1 MVSGLPT
8 PPEHSQHAE
17 DDDSVQ
23 HRAASEEGSG
33 AAGGAP
39 SLSTMWQCSS
49 ATMWTLSPTSEGSQ
63 LRQAQYVSPLQA
75 VGNCDGSITV
85 LKVAEEEPALREQY
99 NSQKGGISAS
109 EPLEAVTAQMPHQK
123 QEGAAIEQCFL
134 QCCSV
139 SELSQADY
147 ADVLASSRIL
157 VSNDASVVHK
167 ADQPLL
173 HPSAATPVAA
183 SITNRINCDSGSS
196 DCTPGV
202 SAYTELPDSVT
213 ICDSDAGTSPSPEL
227 SPLLVNFNH
236 HQSSQPP
243 KSQGQRSP
251 HRAEQSGNVATPD
264 DCPGK
269 PDFKDNRSSS
279 ASGSSSIRPARRGT
293 QDQQHVRLDNVVGG
307 GWRGAYRLSGTSVS
321 HHEATPVG
329 RVRSSHSKLLSPPAT
344 EMSGAIDS
352 VMPQF
357 SGDLN
362 DARASATVDAIST
375 DLGDHFPG
383 SHSSEDAGVGMSIL
397 PLALLFFCSA

>member
-17 DDDSVQ
+17 EDDSVQ

-85 LKVAEEEPALREQY
+85 PKVSKEQPALREQY

-109 EPLEAVTAQMPHQK
+109 GPPEAITTNIPHQK
-123 QEGAAIEQCFL
+123 QEGAAIEQHYL

-139 SELSQADY
+139 SELPQAEY

-157 VSNDASVVHK
+157 VSNGATVVHK

-183 SITNRINCDSGSS
+183 SITNRIKCDSGSS

-236 HQSSQPP
+236 HQSSQQP

-251 HRAEQSGNVATPD
+251 HQAEQSGNVATPD

-269 PDFKDNRSSS
+269 PDFKGNRSSS
-279 ASGSSSIRPARRGT
+279 ASGSSSIRSVERGT
-293 QDQQHVRLDNVVGG
+293 QDQQHIRLDNVVGEE
-307 GWRGAYRLSGTSVS
+307 WRGAYRLGGTLVS
-321 HHEATPVG
+321 HEATPVG

-375 DLGDHFPG
+375 DLGEHFPG

-397 PLALLFFCSA
+397 STCTPVLL